1 MSCIWVFVHTGIG
14 CTTFLRY
21 YIHMQIDVFR
31 YKVVSL
37 WISQEYCLNNDN
49 SMLEILDSQVWI

>member
-1 MSCIWVFVHTGIG
+1 
-14 CTTFLRY
+14 
-21 YIHMQIDVFR
+21 MQIDTFR
-31 YKVVSL
+31 YKVVSV